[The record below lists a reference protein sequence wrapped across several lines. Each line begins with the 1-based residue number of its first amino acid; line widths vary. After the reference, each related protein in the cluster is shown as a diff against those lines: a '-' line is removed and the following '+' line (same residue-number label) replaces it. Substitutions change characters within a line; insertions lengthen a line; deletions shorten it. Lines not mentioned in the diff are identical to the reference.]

1 MSPDDPVRSW
11 VSRAG
16 VVRVR
21 NALNPLLWSMSIGTP
36 MCWVA
41 AYFFREDA
49 ILKYGF
55 ASLGAIP
62 ILGTLTA
69 YAFFMFRDPNR
80 LHSEEYQLRHQA
92 LQILHKQG
100 DNSDI
105 VDVAV
110 ETLSLRIEERSR
122 EEP

>member
-1 MSPDDPVRSW
+1 MRQDDPVRSW
-11 VSRAG
+11 TSRAG
-16 VVRVR
+16 IVRVR
-21 NALNPLLWSMSIGTP
+21 NALNPLLWSISLGTP

-41 AYFFREDA
+41 AYFFRDDT

-55 ASLGAIP
+55 SALGALP
-62 ILGTLTA
+62 ILGTLAA
-69 YAFFMFRDPNR
+69 YAVFLFRDPTR
-80 LHSEEYQLRHQA
+80 LQSEEYQLRHQA

-110 ETLSLRIEERSR
+110 ERLSLRIEERSP